1 MAIPRELIE
10 RIVPSLTERL
20 GMPLVLGGE
29 LVSLR
34 TKLPRVARSDAP
46 VLLRGPCGAEKERVA
61 RAVHYL
67 SCRAAFPFI
76 TITCGKLTEE
86 GLRRALF
93 GPEATPADLLDPGG
107 LVRAAAGGTLFL
119 DEVEHLGA
127 AVQGRLLRWL
137 RGRAPGESRVIC
149 GTHADLW
156 KLVEQGSF
164 RPELYYRINVISL
177 ILLSSVAE
185 KWGAPI
191 SPQNV
196 ASLASEEGDS
206 NELGEK
212 RRGLA

>member
-93 GPEATPADLLDPGG
+93 GWTRGGWCARQRAGPSSWTRSSTWAPQCKGGSSDGFEA
-107 LVRAAAGGTLFL
+107 
-119 DEVEHLGA
+119 E
-127 AVQGRLLRWL
+127 
-137 RGRAPGESRVIC
+137 
-149 GTHADLW
+149 
-156 KLVEQGSF
+156 
-164 RPELYYRINVISL
+164 RPE
-177 ILLSSVAE
+177 
-185 KWGAPI
+185 
-191 SPQNV
+191 
-196 ASLASEEGDS
+196 SLASSAGRTRIS
-206 NELGEK
+206 GSWWN
-212 RRGLA
+212 RGTSARSSTTGSTSSLSPCCLQWQRSGGHRYHLRT